1 MLAAWQEREAAR
13 RLLRADPG
21 NSNLRRTLK
30 EDGKRLKHVR
40 FEAVQSFFKEFV
52 SKLEVRIKDGDQA
65 GFYKHLK
72 EMDLEGRRSCRIQY
86 IKDEERRLLRDMGI
100 ICSRWVQWFNTL
112 LNTKSPVRDLS
123 IVEELKV

>member
-30 EDGKRLKHVR
+30 EDGKRLKRVR

-65 GFYKHLK
+65 SFYKHLK
-72 EMDLEGRRSCRIQY
+72 GIHLEGRRLCSVQY
-86 IKDEERRLLRDMGI
+86 IKDEQSIDCFE
-100 ICSRWVQWFNTL
+100 T
-112 LNTKSPVRDLS
+112 RDLFVIGGCTDLTLYLTLS
-123 IVEELKV
+123 RERST